1 MTQAQCKEALLRG
14 QGRCLQAV
22 QTDPA
27 RYAPLV
33 LWACRHEHAFD
44 AQCEGSRAWFIY
56 QLIGCYEDKTPFLQ
70 AAINTLDHA
79 KPNGG
84 WRIFYLAELLYCFAC
99 DGEPAAADALWRAY
113 DRLYTDLSAKKRR
126 PNRYFGEL
134 DDFGNLCVIL
144 ADSPQ
149 HMVKIAGDIGRLY
162 RTCHFYESWD
172 FDWLFAD
179 KPRKYRATLE
189 KHAKRSADIAVFL
202 AVGRIRRAE
211 EEASRALREKTAHRA
226 KSGIALS
233 LWLQKKA
240 DAATVQEYADAYLL
254 QTDSEA
260 RAEALQA
267 FSCCPY
273 PTDPAP
279 ILTDALSDCDA
290 LRDAAWRV
298 LENIRHADVR
308 TFAFAQLGSHTERAL
323 PLLIANYLPQDEPQL
338 CQLVSALTVDRACT
352 TNWHSIHLDILGMTD
367 NGLKAPLSLLRQ
379 IYETTYCSNC
389 REYALRQMGRR
400 HALTD
405 EMLRECLLDSS
416 NDIRAYAKRLLAR
429 RQK

>member
-1 MTQAQCKEALLRG
+1 MTQAQCREALLRG

-70 AAINTLDHA
+70 AAINALGHA

-226 KSGIALS
+226 KRGIALS

-267 FSCCPY
+267 FSCCPF
-273 PTDPAP
+273 PGDPSP
-279 ILTDALSDCDA
+279 ILADTASSCEALQ
-290 LRDAAWRV
+290 DAAWKA
-298 LENIRHADVR
+298 LEHIRHPAVR
-308 TFAFAQLGSHTERAL
+308 DFVIALLEDNAPQAL
-323 PLLIANYLPQDEPQL
+323 PVFITNYLPQDEPRL
-338 CQLVSALTVDRACT
+338 HRLVSGLQVDRACS
-352 TNWHSIHLDILGMTD
+352 TNWHGIHLDILRMEDQGV
-367 NGLKAPLSLLRQ
+367 KAPLSLLHL